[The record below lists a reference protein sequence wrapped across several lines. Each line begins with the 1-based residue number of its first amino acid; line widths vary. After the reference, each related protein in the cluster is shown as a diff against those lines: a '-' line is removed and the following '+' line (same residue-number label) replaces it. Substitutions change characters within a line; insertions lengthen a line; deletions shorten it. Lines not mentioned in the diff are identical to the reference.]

1 LKPEILAF
9 KVNDTQEQKVVE
21 RKKDEK
27 MGPESE
33 INDRSEPELRASGGN
48 SMADVDRASTYSDTD
63 RDKQFYQK
71 GSDSMA
77 TGRRG
82 ETSSK
87 EDAKKVEDRV
97 VKDAKVVEAD
107 VKKAGHK
114 LADDT
119 QKVTK
124 KVKDKI

>member
-1 LKPEILAF
+1 MKPEILAF
-9 KVNDTQEQKVVE
+9 KVNDTQEQKMVE

-33 INDRSEPELRASGGN
+33 INDRSEPEVRDSGGN
-48 SMADVDRASTYSDTD
+48 SMAEVDRASTYSDTD
-63 RDKQFYQK
+63 RDKQFNQK

-87 EDAKKVEDRV
+87 EDAKKVEDSIF
-97 VKDAKVVEAD
+97 KDPKVVEAD
-107 VKKAGHK
+107 ARKAGNK